1 MSTEKKN
8 LTHKKGIIIY
18 IDFKRR
24 CEEDDDDDDNNNSI
38 WYNKTEM
45 VKNIASIYTY
55 KAFLNWYYQFK

>member
-24 CEEDDDDDDNNNSI
+24 REDGDDDDNNSI
-38 WYNKTEM
+38 WYNTTEM